1 MLSDAVTAYRAALE
15 VRTRTDHPVH
25 WAETQNNIAIA
36 HEAIA
41 AHATCTDP
49 RTPLNA
55 ALEAVEAALTVFDPV
70 DMSYNYGT
78 ATKLRARIQA
88 KLDALPPA

>member
-1 MLSDAVTAYRAALE
+1 MFKYFSHAHSFKPLIGV
-15 VRTRTDHPVH
+15 
-25 WAETQNNIAIA
+25 ETPK
-36 HEAIA
+36 
-41 AHATCTDP
+41 TKF
-49 RTPLNA
+49 
-55 ALEAVEAALTVFDPV
+55 LTVFDPV